1 MKFAWK
7 TMRLLLVDTGHFTKS
22 NQQRNKLRYSRC
34 IVPVPGTPG
43 LVKET
48 LYLSNSSVKL
58 EIKNQKMVYHK
69 QNIVLSVFYSSR
81 CAQVTT
87 IKCIRFFPF
96 KVWHNP
102 FLAWNKSEF
111 GGIKSIN
118 VKAFEVWTP
127 DIYLYNK

>member
-34 IVPVPGTPG
+34 IVPVPGTPS

-58 EIKNQKMVYHK
+58 EINNQKMVYHK

-87 IKCIRFFPF
+87 IESIRFFPF
-96 KVWHNP
+96 
-102 FLAWNKSEF
+102 
-111 GGIKSIN
+111 
-118 VKAFEVWTP
+118 
-127 DIYLYNK
+127 